1 MSYDIYKEF
10 DNYNSHSDSPNS
22 FTKDSQG
29 KGKIA
34 YESIQDLSGLE
45 SESTL
50 YFNDLDKLFP
60 ISSIR
65 INGNKS
71 YIIGMEAEDDPF
83 GDIGQDNA
91 DFGGTEDSG
100 GDPFDAGDAFGSGDG
115 GDPFA
120 DVGTDSGG
128 GDPFGG
134 DGGDPFGDVGG
145 GDSDD
150 PFGGM
155 GDDSGQNQQNQA
167 SRQIKLDREKTIKED
182 YNLSRQIRQNFP
194 KKFLMM
200 KDIIT
205 NNITILERTV
215 VTDERFDTIVA
226 KMVAEYEKIYDL
238 INTYLDI
245 IPRKTYEDIFGT
257 YVSIHSAMMRLK
269 KSYLQL
275 TNYDDP
281 NAMDNLEDHNYD
293 TDEIDSDVNP
303 DNTSI

>member
-1 MSYDIYKEF
+1 MYYDIYKEF
-10 DNYNSHSDSPNS
+10 DNYNTNSDSSDS
-22 FTKDSQG
+22 FIKSSERQ
-29 KGKIA
+29 GKIA
-34 YESIQDLSGLE
+34 HESVQDLSGLE
-45 SESTL
+45 SDSTS
-50 YFNDLDKLFP
+50 YFSDLDILYP
-60 ISSIR
+60 IDNIR
-65 INGNKS
+65 INGSLN
-71 YIIGMEAEDDPF
+71 YIVGMEAEDDPF

-91 DFGGTEDSG
+91 AFGDDTG
-100 GDPFDAGDAFGSGDG
+100 GDGLDAGDAFGSGDG

-120 DVGTDSGG
+120 DIGSDSGG

-134 DGGDPFGDVGG
+134 GDSGDPFGDMGG
-145 GDSDD
+145 GDD

-155 GDDSGQNQQNQA
+155 GDDQSQEQKQA

-194 KKFLMM
+194 RKFLSL

-215 VTDERFDTIVA
+215 VTDERFSNIIN
-226 KMVAEYEKIYDL
+226 KMVTEYEKIYDL

-257 YVSIHSAMMRLK
+257 YVSIHSALMRLK
-269 KSYLQL
+269 KSYLEL

-281 NAMDNLEDHNYD
+281 KAMETLKSNDYD
-293 TDEIDSDVNP
+293 TDEIDRSDEL
-303 DNTSI
+303 DDI

>member
-34 YESIQDLSGLE
+34 YESVQDLSGLE
-45 SESTL
+45 SESNL

-60 ISSIR
+60 INSIR
-65 INGNKS
+65 INGDKS

-100 GDPFDAGDAFGSGDG
+100 GSSFDAGDAFGSGDG

-120 DVGTDSGG
+120 DVGADSGG
-128 GDPFGG
+128 GDPFGDVG
-134 DGGDPFGDVGG
+134 DG
-145 GDSDD
+145 DSSD

-275 TNYDDP
+275 TNYDNSND
-281 NAMDNLEDHNYD
+281 MQVLEEHDYD
-293 TDEIDSDVNP
+293 TDEIDDNVDL
-303 DNTSI
+303 DNTSN

>member
-10 DNYNSHSDSPNS
+10 DNYNSNSDSPNS
-22 FTKDSQG
+22 FTEDSQG

-34 YESIQDLSGLE
+34 YESVQDLSGLE
-45 SESTL
+45 SESNL

-60 ISSIR
+60 INSIR
-65 INGNKS
+65 INGDKN

-100 GDPFDAGDAFGSGDG
+100 GDSFDAGDAFGSGDG
-115 GDPFA
+115 GDPFV
-120 DVGTDSGG
+120 DVGADSG
-128 GDPFGG
+128 
-134 DGGDPFGDVGG
+134 GGDPFGDVGG
-145 GDSDD
+145 GDSGD

-155 GDDSGQNQQNQA
+155 GDDGQNQQNQA

-275 TNYDDP
+275 TNYDNPDDMQ
-281 NAMDNLEDHNYD
+281 ALEEHDYD
-293 TDEIDSDVNP
+293 ADEIDDSVDL
-303 DNTSI
+303 DNTSN

>member
-22 FTKDSQG
+22 FTKNSQG

-45 SESTL
+45 SESSL

-60 ISSIR
+60 INSVR
-65 INGNKS
+65 INGNKN

-100 GDPFDAGDAFGSGDG
+100 GDSFDASDAFGSGDG

-120 DVGTDSGG
+120 DVGADSGG
-128 GDPFGG
+128 GDPFG
-134 DGGDPFGDVGG
+134 DMGG
-145 GDSDD
+145 GDSGD

-155 GDDSGQNQQNQA
+155 GDGSGQDQQNQA

-226 KMVAEYEKIYDL
+226 KMVTEYEKIYDL

-275 TNYDDP
+275 TNYDNPDDMQ
-281 NAMDNLEDHNYD
+281 ALEEHDYD
-293 TDEIDSDVNP
+293 TDEIDDNVDL
-303 DNTSI
+303 DNTSN

>member
-34 YESIQDLSGLE
+34 YESVQDLSGLE
-45 SESTL
+45 SESNL

-60 ISSIR
+60 INSVR
-65 INGNKS
+65 INGNRN

-120 DVGTDSGG
+120 DVGADSGG

-145 GDSDD
+145 GDSSD

-155 GDDSGQNQQNQA
+155 GDDDQNQQNQA

-226 KMVAEYEKIYDL
+226 KMVTEYEKIYDL

-281 NAMDNLEDHNYD
+281 NAMDNLEDHDYD
-293 TDEIDSDVNP
+293 TDEIDSDVDPGNI
-303 DNTSI
+303 SI

>member
-1 MSYDIYKEF
+1 MYYDIYKEF
-10 DNYNSHSDSPNS
+10 DNYNTNSDSSGS
-22 FTKDSQG
+22 FTKSSERQ
-29 KGKIA
+29 GKIA
-34 YESIQDLSGLE
+34 HESVQDLSGLE
-45 SESTL
+45 SDSTS
-50 YFNDLDKLFP
+50 YFSDLDILYP
-60 ISSIR
+60 IDNIR
-65 INGNKS
+65 VNGSLN
-71 YIIGMEAEDDPF
+71 YIVGMEAEDDPF

-91 DFGGTEDSG
+91 AFGDDTG
-100 GDPFDAGDAFGSGDG
+100 GDGLDAGDAFGSGDG

-120 DVGTDSGG
+120 DIGSDSGG

-134 DGGDPFGDVGG
+134 GDSGDPFGDMGG
-145 GDSDD
+145 GDD

-155 GDDSGQNQQNQA
+155 GDDQNQEQKQA

-194 KKFLMM
+194 RKFLSL

-215 VTDERFDTIVA
+215 VTDERFSNIIN
-226 KMVAEYEKIYDL
+226 KMVTEYEKIYDL

-257 YVSIHSAMMRLK
+257 YVSIHSALMRLK
-269 KSYLQL
+269 KSYLEL

-281 NAMDNLEDHNYD
+281 KTMEALKSNDYD
-293 TDEIDSDVNP
+293 TDEIDRSDEL
-303 DNTSI
+303 DDI

>member
-10 DNYNSHSDSPNS
+10 DNYNSNSDSPNS

-34 YESIQDLSGLE
+34 YESVQDLSGLE
-45 SESTL
+45 SKSNL

-60 ISSIR
+60 INSIR
-65 INGNKS
+65 INGDKN

-100 GDPFDAGDAFGSGDG
+100 ESSFDAGDAFGSGDG

-120 DVGTDSGG
+120 DVGADSG
-128 GDPFGG
+128 
-134 DGGDPFGDVGG
+134 GGDPFGDVGG
-145 GDSDD
+145 GDSGD

-226 KMVAEYEKIYDL
+226 KMVTEYEKIYDL

-275 TNYDDP
+275 TNYDNPDDMQ
-281 NAMDNLEDHNYD
+281 ALEEHDYD
-293 TDEIDSDVNP
+293 TDEIDDSVDL
-303 DNTSI
+303 DNTSN

>member
-45 SESTL
+45 SESNL

-60 ISSIR
+60 INSVR
-65 INGNKS
+65 INGNMN

-100 GDPFDAGDAFGSGDG
+100 GDSFDAGDAFGSGDG

-120 DVGTDSGG
+120 DVGADSE
-128 GDPFGG
+128 
-134 DGGDPFGDVGG
+134 GGDPFGDVGG
-145 GDSDD
+145 GDYGD

-155 GDDSGQNQQNQA
+155 GDDGQNQQNQA

-275 TNYDDP
+275 TNYDNSND
-281 NAMDNLEDHNYD
+281 MQVLEEHDYD
-293 TDEIDSDVNP
+293 TDEIDDNVDL
-303 DNTSI
+303 DNTSN

>member
-29 KGKIA
+29 KREIA

-45 SESTL
+45 SESNL

-60 ISSIR
+60 INSIR
-65 INGNKS
+65 INGDKN

-100 GDPFDAGDAFGSGDG
+100 GNSFDAGDAFGSGDG

-120 DVGTDSGG
+120 DVGADSG
-128 GDPFGG
+128 
-134 DGGDPFGDVGG
+134 GGDPFGDVGG
-145 GDSDD
+145 GDSGD

-155 GDDSGQNQQNQA
+155 GDDSGQDQQNQA

-205 NNITILERTV
+205 NNIAILERTV

-275 TNYDDP
+275 TNYDNP
-281 NAMDNLEDHNYD
+281 DNIQALEDHDYD
-293 TDEIDSDVNP
+293 TDEIDDNVDL
-303 DNTSI
+303 DNTSN